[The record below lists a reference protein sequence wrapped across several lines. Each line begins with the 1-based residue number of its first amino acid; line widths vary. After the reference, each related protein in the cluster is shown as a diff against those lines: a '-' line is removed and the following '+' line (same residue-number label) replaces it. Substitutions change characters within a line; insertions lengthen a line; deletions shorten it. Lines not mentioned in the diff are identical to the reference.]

1 MMNMIFNLSEDLKD
15 LKIRYKRAYRFY
27 RKELS
32 NFQTV
37 LKDTNNSIVI
47 ADQYNYNCMSYA
59 LGVYDNWLALNAF
72 EHSYNIDDYNDID
85 YDYMYNVF
93 VDCCLELEAK
103 YDVRRIDSPDAA
115 LNDNE
120 RVIAFR
126 IGADDFHFA
135 RRNSDGVWTHKPGGN
150 TIREMTEEE
159 LLGEEW
165 SDYRVFPYVSE
176 VAFFAVKM

>member
-1 MMNMIFNLSEDLKD
+1 MNMIFDWNEELKD
-15 LKIRYKRAYRFY
+15 LKIRYKKAYKFY

-37 LKDTNNSIVI
+37 LKDTNNSIVT

-59 LGVYDNWLALNAF
+59 LGVYDNWLGLNAF
-72 EHSYNIDDYNDID
+72 EHSYCEDNCDKID
-85 YDYMYNVF
+85 YDYMYDVF
-93 VDCCLELEAK
+93 VGCCLELEME
-103 YDVRRIDSPDAA
+103 YGVRRISGPEAA

-120 RVIAFR
+120 RMIAFR

-135 RRNSDGVWTHKPGGN
+135 RRNSDGVWTHKPGRN

-159 LLGEEW
+159 LLGEVW
-165 SDYRVFPYVSE
+165 SEDRFFPYVSE
-176 VAFFAVKM
+176 VAFFAVINK